1 MIVTTK
7 RRVLSE
13 SGFYL
18 NNISVCFMTFMG
30 QTTSVGISEQIVDE
44 RERERKKEKK
54 REKGEERE
62 PRVEK
67 NFCFFRLNRLKDYYK
82 IRSLILFKCDLF
94 PRVSRIN
101 LVGTGRCKHI
111 E

>member
-18 NNISVCFMTFMG
+18 NTISVCFMTFMG

-44 RERERKKEKK
+44 KKKKKKKKKKKEREGG
-54 REKGEERE
+54 REGTKGGEESH
-62 PRVEK
+62 
-67 NFCFFRLNRLKDYYK
+67 FL
-82 IRSLILFKCDLF
+82 LF
-94 PRVSRIN
+94 
-101 LVGTGRCKHI
+101 
-111 E
+111 

>member
-18 NNISVCFMTFMG
+18 NTISVCFMTFMG

-44 RERERKKEKK
+44 RER
-54 REKGEERE
+54 
-62 PRVEK
+62 
-67 NFCFFRLNRLKDYYK
+67 
-82 IRSLILFKCDLF
+82 
-94 PRVSRIN
+94 
-101 LVGTGRCKHI
+101 
-111 E
+111 